1 MYTSVKVQ
9 SCKAISYYVTL
20 YKIYM
25 INETIIKYCTAEVTN
40 LSIIMGAFEFYNSLS
55 GRTLFTNTVET

>member
-1 MYTSVKVQ
+1 MYISVKAQ
-9 SCKAISYYVTL
+9 SCKAISYYVIL
-20 YKIYM
+20 YKIYI

-40 LSIIMGAFEFYNSLS
+40 LFIIMRAFEFYNSLS